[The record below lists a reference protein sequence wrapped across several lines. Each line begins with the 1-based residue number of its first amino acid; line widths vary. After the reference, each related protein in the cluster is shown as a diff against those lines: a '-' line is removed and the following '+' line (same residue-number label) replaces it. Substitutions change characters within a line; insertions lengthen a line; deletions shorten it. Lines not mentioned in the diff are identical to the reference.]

1 MKVSIFDVARKSG
14 LSVVTVSRV
23 LNNSPSVR
31 EKNRQR
37 VLNAMKELDYHPNA
51 AARSLARGKTRIV
64 GLIATTLQDSF
75 LDEVMREITTAL
87 ESHGY
92 FLALSVSADK
102 QDKNHYLIQEER
114 VDGLILLSPIH
125 EAEYVYELNK
135 RNLPFVLVDNQTNIP
150 STSSVIV
157 ENDKGGYDATK
168 YLLELGHTK
177 IAHIRGPHLFR
188 SANERE
194 KGFLR
199 ALREAGLEPFAVE
212 QGEFSI
218 NEGYRIARKWLDEDR
233 LPTAIFAGD
242 DYLATGVIN
251 ALLEAGIRVPE
262 QVSVIGYD
270 DQFLAQELRPLLTTV
285 RQPAQQ
291 IAHHTVDIILKLIQG
306 TLQDSVTV
314 KLRPELIIRDSTQRL
329 KP

>member
-1 MKVSIFDVARKSG
+1 
-14 LSVVTVSRV
+14 
-23 LNNSPSVR
+23 
-31 EKNRQR
+31 
-37 VLNAMKELDYHPNA
+37 
-51 AARSLARGKTRIV
+51 
-64 GLIATTLQDSF
+64 
-75 LDEVMREITTAL
+75 MREITTAL

-218 NEGYRIARKWLDEDR
+218 NEGYRIARSWLDEDR

-251 ALLEAGIRVPE
+251 ALVEAGIRVPE
-262 QVSVIGYD
+262 QVSIIGYD

-291 IAHHTVDIILKLIQG
+291 IAYHAVDIILKLIQG
-306 TLQDSVTV
+306 SLQESVTV